1 MVMRSR
7 RFAAVIM
14 IAAIVRTVIMPAGR
28 LFAAHQPVK
37 HPHHHDA
44 EATAEGQCFKP
55 SGHIRRVRI
64 LSVNATAGHEITQH
78 AAHHDQHHGLKCDEK
93 PPGPLGVL
101 PIIRVVVRAV
111 FIMHMIVPA
120 ALIPAVF
127 VNGILL
133 PGRVIMMFMPAAV
146 VMFVIGGLRLCGV
159 IMMIVA
165 AAVGPLVFV
174 IVLMAHGLTG
184 VGISKTV
191 PAAKLAA

>member
-1 MVMRSR
+1 MVMRGR

-28 LFAAHQPVK
+28 LFAAHQPVE

-44 EATAEGQCFKP
+44 EAAAEGQCFEP
-55 SGHIRRVRI
+55 PGHVWRVRI
-64 LSVNATAGHEITQH
+64 LSVNAPAGDEITH
-78 AAHHDQHHGLKCDEK
+78 HTSHHDQHHGLKCDEK

-120 ALIPAVF
+120 TLLSDLF
-127 VNGILL
+127 VRVVL
-133 PGRVIMMFMPAAV
+133 PFGRVIVVFMTAASVVLMIMLLCFRCLIVMIVPAAV
-146 VMFVIGGLRLCGV
+146 VTFVL
-159 IMMIVA
+159 
-165 AAVGPLVFV
+165 V